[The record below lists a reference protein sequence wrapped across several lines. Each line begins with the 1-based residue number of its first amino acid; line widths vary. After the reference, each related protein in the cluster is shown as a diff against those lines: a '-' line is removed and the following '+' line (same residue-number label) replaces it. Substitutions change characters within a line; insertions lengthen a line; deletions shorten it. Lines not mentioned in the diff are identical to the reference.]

1 MVWQAY
7 RKVKANKGSSGIDQ
21 MTWDELDKN
30 RVTLLYKLWNR
41 MSSGSY
47 FPQPVKEVSIKK
59 KDGGERK
66 LGIPTLLD
74 RIAQEVV
81 RSYLEPKVEPRFHR
95 SSYGYRPNRD

>member
-7 RKVKANKGSSGIDQ
+7 RKVKANKGGSGIDQ

-47 FPQPVKEVSIKK
+47 FGS
-59 KDGGERK
+59 D
-66 LGIPTLLD
+66 
-74 RIAQEVV
+74 
-81 RSYLEPKVEPRFHR
+81 
-95 SSYGYRPNRD
+95 